1 MQHQIE
7 CLETQKRALASN
19 YERVQQQ
26 FSLAQSRLKRSN
38 RMVEEV
44 EGTSQSLLKKL
55 EEELANDKELIQR
68 QEALIAE
75 LQIKTRELNSARHTA
90 TGEKYRCQ
98 EQVDKANCKVSF
110 CVKLKLEL

>member
-19 YERVQQQ
+19 YERMQQQ
-26 FSLAQSRLKRSN
+26 LVLAQSRLKRTN

-55 EEELANDKELIQR
+55 EEELAHDKELIQR
-68 QEALIAE
+68 QESLIAE
-75 LQIKTRELNSARHTA
+75 LQSKTRDLNTARHTA
-90 TGEKYRCQ
+90 TSEKYRYQ
-98 EQVDKANCKVSF
+98 EQADKANCKVRVYS
-110 CVKLKLEL
+110 